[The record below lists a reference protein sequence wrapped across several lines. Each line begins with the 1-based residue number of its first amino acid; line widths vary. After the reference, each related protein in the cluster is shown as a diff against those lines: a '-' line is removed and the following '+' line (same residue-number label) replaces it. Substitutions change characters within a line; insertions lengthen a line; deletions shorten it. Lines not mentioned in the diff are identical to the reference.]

1 MIAMS
6 DNVQVRKDSPS
17 GTIVLNRPNRRN
29 ALSRETIREIRT
41 ALEDFQQE
49 RNVRSVI
56 LTGTGDHFCSG
67 SDLQQLK
74 ETQESHDS
82 HSQWQTDTEEFQ
94 GLIEYMLRFPKP
106 IIASINGPAIGSG
119 MALLLACDIVIASKN
134 ASVKMPETQLG
145 LVSGI
150 AAPLLAFRI
159 GPGRAGYVMLTG
171 RDIDSDSALAIGLF
185 HEVVD
190 HDLVWARGQ
199 EIAKD
204 IAKGARHSCHLTKH
218 MLNETLGESLFTY
231 LSIGSAH
238 TATARTSEDAIE
250 GINAF
255 LEKRPPVWPD

>member
-6 DNVQVRKDSPS
+6 DNVQVRKDTPS

-29 ALSRETIREIRT
+29 ALSRETVQDIRT

-49 RNVRSVI
+49 RTVRSII
-56 LTGTGDHFCSG
+56 LTGSGDNFCSG

-74 ETQESHDS
+74 ETQESPNAAM
-82 HSQWQTDTEEFQ
+82 QWQTDTEEFQ
-94 GLIEYMLRFPKP
+94 NLIEYMLRFPKP
-106 IIASINGPAIGSG
+106 IIASVNGPALGSG
-119 MALLLACDIVIASKN
+119 LALLLACDVAVASQK
-134 ASVKMPETQLG
+134 ACVKMPESRLG

-159 GPGRAGYVMLTG
+159 GTGRASYVMLTAQS
-171 RDIDSDSALAIGLF
+171 IEAEQSLAMGLF
-185 HEVVD
+185 HEVVP
-190 HDLVWARGQ
+190 HDFIWARAQ

-204 IAKGARHSCHLTKH
+204 IALGARHSHHLTKH

-238 TATARTSEDAIE
+238 TATARTNEDAVE
-250 GINAF
+250 GIKAF
-255 LEKRPPVWPD
+255 LEKRNPEWTD

>member
-1 MIAMS
+1 MS
-6 DNVQVRKDSPS
+6 DNVQVRKDTPS

-29 ALSRETIREIRT
+29 ALSRETIREIQT

-49 RNVRSVI
+49 RSVRCVI

-67 SDLQQLK
+67 SDLQQIK
-74 ETQESHDS
+74 ETQDS
-82 HSQWQTDTEEFQ
+82 KEAHSQWQLDVEEFQ
-94 GLIEYMLRFPKP
+94 SLIEYMLRFPKP

-119 MALLLACDIVIASKN
+119 LSLLLACDIVIASKQ
-134 ASVKMPETQLG
+134 ASVTMPETQLG

-150 AAPLLAFRI
+150 AAPLLAFRV
-159 GPGRAGYVMLTG
+159 GPGRAGYLMLTAQQV
-171 RDIDSDSALAIGLF
+171 DAESAYAMGLF
-185 HEVVD
+185 HELVT
-190 HDLVWARGQ
+190 HELVWARGQ

-238 TATARTSEDAIE
+238 TATARTSEDANE
-250 GINAF
+250 GVNAF
-255 LEKRPPVWPD
+255 LEKRPPEWPE